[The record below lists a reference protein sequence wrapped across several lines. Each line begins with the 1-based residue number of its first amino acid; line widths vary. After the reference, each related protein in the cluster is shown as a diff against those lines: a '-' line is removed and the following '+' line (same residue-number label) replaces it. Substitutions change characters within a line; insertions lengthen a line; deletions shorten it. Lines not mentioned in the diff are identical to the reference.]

1 MYWYVLVCT
10 SMYCYVL
17 VCTHLSFQDFKIVVS
32 LDLYQVKPNCSR
44 SENPVFENGLHEV
57 GFYGK
62 FDFNPFT
69 DPEFFF
75 KSAPGSQ
82 CTVI

>member
-1 MYWYVLVCT
+1 MKKFWHVLVCT
-10 SMYCYVL
+10 GMYIPEFL
-17 VCTHLSFQDFKIVVS
+17 GFQIVVS

-44 SENPVFENGLHEV
+44 SENPVFKNGLHEV